1 MPYIDEEIL
10 EAKRKQE
17 HQKYTTLETGMYAGD
32 ELITLAFTNKSVKP
46 LLIYSTEHAD
56 LTRTVCFNARGSK
69 AGKISV
75 AGRTRLYFYQFRF
88 HSKYLY

>member
-32 ELITLAFTNKSVKP
+32 ELITFAQIEIPDTKISLFLP
-46 LLIYSTEHAD
+46 G
-56 LTRTVCFNARGSK
+56 TVCFNARRSK

-75 AGRTRLYFYQFRF
+75 IGRTRLYFYQFRF